1 MRLPASVRLF
11 VCVLGASLCAVGTAN
26 AAKRVVDPDGQGSS
40 TNCNGSAAA
49 YTSIAVAMAAA
60 VAGDSIYIC
69 PGPGPYNEQLTVAK
83 NLKFIGIGGATI
95 KPSPLA
101 INTTSLATG
110 ADIAAAIVVE
120 AGFTVTIDQLT
131 IDGAD
136 NGITGCSPN
145 PIGVYFRNGA
155 GAVTNSVV
163 KNFRLG
169 AGLEGCQAGLG
180 ILAQATSGAPVVNL
194 SGNNVHDFQKGGI
207 VGDRANV
214 TVNTTGNRVTGDGP
228 TSFIAQNGIQISR
241 GAKGTVSGNLVSE
254 VVYSQC
260 VDPSAPDPNPC
271 NNGSSTGIL
280 IFEATAAIT
289 VERNTVTTTQTGIY
303 LDGPGSLVSQ
313 NVITNTLQY
322 DGIYLPAGADG
333 NTITGNGIGISDES
347 GIWVDGTSNNIF
359 KSRINEAPIGIHA
372 ACGNVIGTGSN
383 KNTFYNVPVPTDVE
397 TCLTSVAVAAV
408 GSARSPKP
416 SPAD

>member
-1 MRLPASVRLF
+1 MRLHAPTRVFL
-11 VCVLGASLCAVGTAN
+11 CVLAASFVAVGSAH

-69 PGPGPYNEQLTVAK
+69 PGSGPYNEQLTVAK

-101 INTTSLATG
+101 INTTSLGTG
-110 ADIAAAIVVE
+110 IDIAAAILVE
-120 AGFTVTIDQLT
+120 AGFTVTFDQLT

-136 NGITGCSPN
+136 NGITGCLPSPVG
-145 PIGVYFRNGA
+145 IYFRNGA

-169 AGLEGCQAGLG
+169 AGLEGCQAGIG
-180 ILAQATSGAPVVNL
+180 IYAQANAGAPVVNL

-207 VGDRANV
+207 VGDLANV

-228 TSFIAQNGIQISR
+228 TPFIAQNGIQVSR

-260 VDPSAPDPNPC
+260 VDPSAPNPNPC

-280 IFEATAAIT
+280 IFQATAAVT
-289 VERNTVTTTQTGIY
+289 VDHNTVTTTQTGIY
-303 LDGPGSLVSQ
+303 LEASSSLVSQ

-322 DGIYLPAGADG
+322 DGIYLTVGADS

-383 KNTFYNVPVPTDVE
+383 KNTFLNVPVPTDVE
-397 TCLTSVAVAAV
+397 TCLTSLAVASA
-408 GSARSPKP
+408 GSARSPKA